1 MDVPDLLS
9 SFLLKAFGAL
19 RRLRLGDN
27 VESLPVIE
35 AL

>member
-19 RRLRLGDN
+19 RRLGDN